1 MKTITMKKTI
11 AIALV
16 ALGLQLSLNSCSKD
30 DSPAPEPTPTPALV
44 LLKKA
49 INTNGNYNTTST
61 ITYNGNKIVEI
72 NSTRTGQDSGTGKIV
87 FTYTGDLITKVT
99 EYNNGVLSDQTDYT
113 YENNKLKSYVLIEG
127 GGQYKSKGVYIYNP
141 DGTVTR
147 ESYSI
152 DIATG
157 VETNNDRDKVMTFA
171 NGNLVKEV
179 EISNYYD
186 SNGVLVSTSKYT
198 ETYEYDTKN
207 SPFKNILGFNIY
219 FDDPYEMT
227 QTNNMIKRTVLQ
239 ESINNGQA
247 QEPSTYI
254 YTRTY
259 EYNSNGYPIK
269 EEGDVKSDSG
279 ITQFF
284 YE

>member
-1 MKTITMKKTI
+1 MKTIKIKKTI

-30 DSPAPEPTPTPALV
+30 DSPAPQPTPTPALV
-44 LLKKA
+44 LPKKV
-49 INTNGNYNTTST
+49 INTNGNKTTAT
-61 ITYNGNKIVEI
+61 IAYNGNKIVEI
-72 NSTRTGQDSGTGKIV
+72 NSTRTGEDSGTSKRV
-87 FTYTGDLITKVT
+87 YTYTGDLITKVT
-99 EYNNGVLSDQTDYT
+99 EYDNGVLSDQTDYT
-113 YENNKLKSYVLIEG
+113 YENNKLKSYVLIEE

-141 DGTVTR
+141 DGTVTK

-171 NGNLVKEV
+171 NGNLVKQV
-179 EISNYYD
+179 ELRNYYD

-227 QTNNMIKRTVLQ
+227 QANNMTKRTVLQ

-247 QEPSTYI
+247 QEPSTQI

-269 EEGDVKSDSG
+269 EEGDVQSDSG